1 MTTPAPGAVLYRGDS
16 RRMTEVTD
24 GSIDLVVT
32 SPPYWQI
39 KDYGAAGQIGAGE
52 SLHAPRCTAATA
64 SCRCTRR

>member
-52 SLHAPRCTAATA
+52 SLPAPRCTAATA